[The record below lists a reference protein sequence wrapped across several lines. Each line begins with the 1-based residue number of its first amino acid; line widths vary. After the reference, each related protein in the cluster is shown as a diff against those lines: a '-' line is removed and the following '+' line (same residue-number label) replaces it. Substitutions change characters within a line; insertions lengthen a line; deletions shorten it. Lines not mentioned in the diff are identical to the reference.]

1 MSKKMN
7 RLLPFA
13 LALFAATMFFTACG
27 GDSGSGASDEISVN
41 SSDDEGLDAASSSGK
56 TSKKS
61 SSSKGSSAKSSG
73 GASSAKSSE
82 SAASSTSVTPSE
94 AEGSSSS
101 VAASSSSVFLPR
113 RCEEG
118 AKDTVVKENSTAYM
132 TCRDNYWRTDTI
144 IYPPK
149 PKVYPNMD
157 RQFENPY
164 STLSEFT
171 DPRDGQKYTTLILHK
186 RDSDKK
192 IIDDDSIEVFAQN
205 LNYGEMVDSSVH
217 RLDDGKVE
225 KYCELNDEWF
235 CENGWGGRYTWSEA
249 MGISSKYDSV
259 LWKDTTG
266 GSSRIHQGICPEGWH
281 IMNGYEWEN
290 YTAGGGLSMAS
301 KANWTT
307 DKTGANLLGMSVLF
321 DMRDYELSWML
332 TNFFTPAEE
341 SATIAYSV
349 HVNDVYVKMGAA
361 QKSELNRFPVR
372 CVKDY

>member
-1 MSKKMN
+1 MN

-13 LALFAATMFFTACG
+13 LALVAATMFFTACG
-27 GDSGSGASDEISVN
+27 DDSGSGASDEISVN

-61 SSSKGSSAKSSG
+61 SSSKGSSAR
-73 GASSAKSSE
+73 SSE
-82 SAASSTSVTPSE
+82 SAASSSSVIPGTDR
-94 AEGSSSS
+94 GSSSS
-101 VAASSSSVFLPR
+101 VTASSSSVFLPR

-118 AKDTVVKENSTAYM
+118 AKDTMVTEYSAAFSYSYL
-132 TCRDNYWRTDTI
+132 TCVDNRWRIDTTFSVM
-144 IYPPK
+144 K

-266 GSSRIHQGICPEGWH
+266 GNTRIHQGICPEGWH

-290 YTAGGGLSMAS
+290 YAKGTGLDMAS
-301 KANWTT
+301 KANWGF
-307 DKTGANLLGMSVLF
+307 DKMYVNSSGMSVLF

-332 TNFFTPAEE
+332 TDFVLPQEMNDSLANVV
-341 SATIAYSV
+341 S
-349 HVNDVYVKMGAA
+349 VNDDYVSYGKSVGAF
-361 QKSELNRFPVR
+361 KRMNILYIR

>member
-1 MSKKMN
+1 MN

-13 LALFAATMFFTACG
+13 LALVAATMFFTACG
-27 GDSGSGASDEISVN
+27 DDDSSSFVEPEKESSSSEILSSGDEISVN

-56 TSKKS
+56 TSKNS
-61 SSSKGSSAKSSG
+61 SSSKGSTAKSSD
-73 GASSAKSSE
+73 GASSADVTLSS
-82 SAASSTSVTPSE
+82 SQGRLSSSSVAAGTDR
-94 AEGSSSS
+94 GSSSS
-101 VAASSSSVFLPR
+101 GAASSSSVFLPR

-186 RDSDKK
+186 YDLNGKLVE
-192 IIDDDSIEVFAQN
+192 DDSIEVFAQN

-259 LWKDTTG
+259 LW
-266 GSSRIHQGICPEGWH
+266 
-281 IMNGYEWEN
+281 
-290 YTAGGGLSMAS
+290 
-301 KANWTT
+301 
-307 DKTGANLLGMSVLF
+307 
-321 DMRDYELSWML
+321 
-332 TNFFTPAEE
+332 
-341 SATIAYSV
+341 
-349 HVNDVYVKMGAA
+349 
-361 QKSELNRFPVR
+361 
-372 CVKDY
+372 

>member
-1 MSKKMN
+1 MC
-7 RLLPFA
+7 
-13 LALFAATMFFTACG
+13 FTACG
-27 GDSGSGASDEISVN
+27 GDSGSGASDEISMN
-41 SSDDEGLDAASSSGK
+41 SSDDEGLD
-56 TSKKS
+56 
-61 SSSKGSSAKSSG
+61 
-73 GASSAKSSE
+73 
-82 SAASSTSVTPSE
+82 AASSTSVTPSE

-101 VAASSSSVFLPR
+101 VAASSSSTFVYHM
-113 RCEEG
+113 CESG
-118 AKDTVVKENSTAYM
+118 DTLSFMDDLSCMVYFSCVDFEWNIDSTICA
-132 TCRDNYWRTDTI
+132 
-144 IYPPK
+144 PK

-266 GSSRIHQGICPEGWH
+266 GSSRIHQGICPKGWH

-332 TNFFTPAEE
+332 TDFVLPQEMNDSLANVV
-341 SATIAYSV
+341 S
-349 HVNDVYVKMGAA
+349 VNDDYVSYGKSVGAF
-361 QKSELNRFPVR
+361 KRMNILYIR

>member
-1 MSKKMN
+1 MN

-13 LALFAATMFFTACG
+13 LALVAATMFFTACG
-27 GDSGSGASDEISVN
+27 DDSGSGASDEISMN

-56 TSKKS
+56 TSKNS
-61 SSSKGSSAKSSG
+61 SSSKGST
-73 GASSAKSSE
+73 AKSSE
-82 SAASSTSVTPSE
+82 SAASSTSVIPGTDR
-94 AEGSSSS
+94 GSSSS
-101 VAASSSSVFLPR
+101 GVASSSSVFLPR

-157 RQFENPY
+157 RQFDTEYDPVY
-164 STLSEFT
+164 GEFT
-171 DPRDGQKYTTLILHK
+171 DPRDGQVYKTVVLYESYQSENT
-186 RDSDKK
+186 
-192 IIDDDSIEVFAQN
+192 IEVFAQN

-266 GSSRIHQGICPEGWH
+266 GNTRIHQGICPEGWH

-290 YTAGGGLSMAS
+290 YAKGTGLDMAS
-301 KANWTT
+301 KANWGF
-307 DKTGANLLGMSVLF
+307 DKMYVNSSGMSVLF

-332 TNFFTPAEE
+332 TDFVLPQEMNDSLANVV
-341 SATIAYSV
+341 S
-349 HVNDVYVKMGAA
+349 VNDDYVSYGKSVGAF
-361 QKSELNRFPVR
+361 KRMNILYIR

>member
-1 MSKKMN
+1 MN

-13 LALFAATMFFTACG
+13 LALVAATMCFTACG

-61 SSSKGSSAKSSG
+61 SSSKGSSAKSS
-73 GASSAKSSE
+73 E
-82 SAASSTSVTPSE
+82 SAASSSSVIPGTDR
-94 AEGSSSS
+94 GSSSS
-101 VAASSSSVFLPR
+101 GVASSSSVFLPR

-266 GSSRIHQGICPEGWH
+266 GNTRIHQGICPEGWH

-372 CVKDY
+372 CVKNY

>member
-1 MSKKMN
+1 MN

-13 LALFAATMFFTACG
+13 LALFAATMCFTACG
-27 GDSGSGASDEISVN
+27 CDSGSGASDEISVN

-61 SSSKGSSAKSSG
+61 SSSKG
-73 GASSAKSSE
+73 SSAKSSE

-118 AKDTVVKENSTAYM
+118 AKDTMVTEYSAAFSYSYL
-132 TCRDNYWRTDTI
+132 TCVDNRWRIDTTFSVM
-144 IYPPK
+144 K

-266 GSSRIHQGICPEGWH
+266 GNTRIHQGICPEGWH

>member
-1 MSKKMN
+1 MN

-13 LALFAATMFFTACG
+13 LALVAATMCFTACG

-41 SSDDEGLDAASSSGK
+41 SSDDEGLDAASSTSVTAGEAK
-56 TSKKS
+56 ESKKS
-61 SSSKGSSAKSSG
+61 SSSKGST
-73 GASSAKSSE
+73 AKSSE
-82 SAASSTSVTPSE
+82 SAASSSSVIPGTDR
-94 AEGSSSS
+94 GSSSS
-101 VAASSSSVFLPR
+101 GAASSSSTFVYHM
-113 RCEEG
+113 CESG
-118 AKDTVVKENSTAYM
+118 DTLSFMDDLSCMVYFSCVDFEWNIDSTICA
-132 TCRDNYWRTDTI
+132 
-144 IYPPK
+144 PK

-186 RDSDKK
+186 YDLNGKLVE
-192 IIDDDSIEVFAQN
+192 DDSIEVFAQN

-266 GSSRIHQGICPEGWH
+266 GNTRIHQGICPEGWH

-290 YTAGGGLSMAS
+290 YAKGTGLDMAS

-372 CVKDY
+372 CVKNY